1 MILQFHD
8 LFQSTVIV
16 NFKLTRSRSLNTN
29 TAVVCLSSMPIFF
42 SMKDILSIDKIP
54 VIALDFSFRA
64 QA

>member
-8 LFQSTVIV
+8 FFQSTVVV
-16 NFKLTRSRSLNTN
+16 NFKLTRSRSFNTN
-29 TAVVCLSSMPIFF
+29 TAVVCLSSMPILF
-42 SMKDILSIDKIP
+42 SMKDISVNKIP